1 MSKFPIGRKAGKVLL
16 AACFVAGFTAAPIEL
31 FKNLSFDSATALA
44 KGGNGGGKGGGKGGD
59 NGGGNKGADSDTAS
73 AGKSASAPGH
83 NKSELGSDLG
93 KAKNDLGS
101 LNASKASATARAH
114 ASPNSQ
120 VGKLGAYETAMAN
133 GDLEA
138 AAQALADAANK
149 EITPD
154 VVAEVNQNMG
164 IESTPEVDAE
174 VADLAEAAR
183 TAEPV
188 EGEPVEG
195 EPEDEDVAE
204 EDSDEDPV
212 EEDEIAAAAEDL
224 IGETSAE

>member
-1 MSKFPIGRKAGKVLL
+1 
-16 AACFVAGFTAAPIEL
+16 
-31 FKNLSFDSATALA
+31 
-44 KGGNGGGKGGGKGGD
+44 
-59 NGGGNKGADSDTAS
+59 
-73 AGKSASAPGH
+73 
-83 NKSELGSDLG
+83 
-93 KAKNDLGS
+93 
-101 LNASKASATARAH
+101 
-114 ASPNSQ
+114 
-120 VGKLGAYETAMAN
+120 MAN